1 MVHNS
6 PMSII
11 LSGAISNSPVPGA
24 VSKSPVL
31 ATARLY
37 ILDACAGHEGH
48 RAATPQRSWGPTRTL
63 LHRGIPP
70 ACHALPVQQHA
81 ESAGQLTVRKCIK
94 LALCECLHLRC

>member
-1 MVHNS
+1 
-6 PMSII
+6 MSII